1 MGHRSGG
8 LDGCALV
15 VSNDLAA
22 AEAFASTWAP
32 GPVFTQTTRT
42 TPSVVRV
49 GREPGGRPRLDL
61 IGVCVDAVHDLARS
75 WSFEQPPVLVMR
87 RSVTVLDLTRPSQSY
102 VLARFRSLGL
112 PIMVAVGGVGC
123 DERHGEWFLRR
134 GAGFGLTSWGAARGA
149 LVVHLAGCITA
160 ARAAGDDTPTEGPAA
175 TAEWGRVLCAP
186 VELCREALDLVAMGG
201 AR

>member
-1 MGHRSGG
+1 M
-8 LDGCALV
+8 
-15 VSNDLAA
+15 
-22 AEAFASTWAP
+22 
-32 GPVFTQTTRT
+32 FTQTIRT
-42 TPSVVRV
+42 TPSVVRG

-61 IGVCVDAVHDLARS
+61 IGVRVDQVHDLARS

-87 RSVTVLDLTRPSQSY
+87 RSVTVLDLTRLSQSY

-112 PIMVAVGGVGC
+112 PIAVAVGGVG
-123 DERHGEWFLRR
+123 RGGGRGEWFLRR
-134 GAGFGLTSWGAARGA
+134 GDGFGPTSWGAARGA

-160 ARAAGDDTPTEGPAA
+160 VRAAGDDTPTEGPAA
-175 TAEWGRVLCAP
+175 AAEWGRVLRAP

>member
-1 MGHRSGG
+1 MEHRSGG

-22 AEAFASTWAP
+22 AEAFAGTWAP
-32 GPVFTQTTRT
+32 GPVFTQTIRT
-42 TPSVVRV
+42 TPSVVRG

-61 IGVCVDAVHDLARS
+61 IGVRVDQVHDLARS

-87 RSVTVLDLTRPSQSY
+87 RSVTVLDLTRLSQSY

-112 PIMVAVGGVGC
+112 PIAVAVGGVG
-123 DERHGEWFLRR
+123 RGGGRGEWFLRR
-134 GAGFGLTSWGAARGA
+134 GDGFGPTSWGAARGA

-160 ARAAGDDTPTEGPAA
+160 VRAAGDDTPTEGPAA
-175 TAEWGRVLCAP
+175 AAEWGRVLRAP